1 MDPRLDRQVAI
12 KVLPPDLTRDDTA
25 KQRFLQEAM
34 MTPKNALDAIVSGL
48 AEIDAGLSGD
58 DSSLADTWEDIKDQL
73 QHEPSGYWPM
83 CLETMHQFVAG
94 LVSGLEGDDLSELQA
109 ALKCS
114 SHKALEQKLMQRLLA
129 RGKKEKIRLYPDF
142 PKSTN
147 TLYLYILRA
156 KLSVR
161 PAQVDGIYV
170 NIISHGSTPARTR
183 ACSDTTPRPDAL
195 YRALSRL
202 DAVSD
207 QAHVNV
213 THCQI

>member
-1 MDPRLDRQVAI
+1 MAIRRGHPALARLYSRAATVIRGCPAVVHGGPNNGRGPLLSSHVRHPLCSVGTCRSPWSTVPPAADVNRQVIPPPWTIAT
-12 KVLPPDLTRDDTA
+12 LPSQRIWPDL
-25 KQRFLQEAM
+25 E
-34 MTPKNALDAIVSGL
+34 LDHLTGRAFATLRVPIEVGTV
-48 AEIDAGLSGD
+48 I
-58 DSSLADTWEDIKDQL
+58 W
-73 QHEPSGYWPM
+73 
-83 CLETMHQFVAG
+83 
-94 LVSGLEGDDLSELQA
+94 
-109 ALKCS
+109 
-114 SHKALEQKLMQRLLA
+114 
-129 RGKKEKIRLYPDF
+129 LYPDF

>member
-1 MDPRLDRQVAI
+1 MPRKRRSYPAELKAKVALEALREEATMAELAARYDVHPNLIANWKKTARQT
-12 KVLPPDLTRDDTA
+12 VLAGFSGNHER
-25 KQRFLQEAM
+25 QEA
-34 MTPKNALDAIVSGL
+34 SR
-48 AEIDAGLSGD
+48 
-58 DSSLADTWEDIKDQL
+58 
-73 QHEPSGYWPM
+73 
-83 CLETMHQFVAG
+83 ETEVKELRAKIG
-94 LVSGLEGDDLSELQA
+94 ELVIERDFW
-109 ALKCS
+109 
-114 SHKALEQKLMQRLLA
+114 
-129 RGKKEKIRLYPDF
+129 LYPDF